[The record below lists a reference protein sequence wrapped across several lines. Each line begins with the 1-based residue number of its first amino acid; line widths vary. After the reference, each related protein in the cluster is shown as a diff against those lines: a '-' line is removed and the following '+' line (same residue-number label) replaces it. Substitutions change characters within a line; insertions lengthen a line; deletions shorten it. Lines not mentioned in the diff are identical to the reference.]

1 MRQISQCFL
10 RVRFASGWM
19 RKKGKNGRGG
29 KKILF
34 HPAPMQLLD
43 LNVEVLMGVRCAS
56 NQRSETGN
64 VK

>member
-1 MRQISQCFL
+1 M
-10 RVRFASGWM
+10 V
-19 RKKGKNGRGG
+19 KGGK

-43 LNVEVLMGVRCAS
+43 LNVEVLMGVRCAP
-56 NQRSETGN
+56 NQRSEAGN

>member
-1 MRQISQCFL
+1 MGKISQRFL

-19 RKKGKNGRGG
+19 RKTGKNGRGG
-29 KKILF
+29 GLF

-43 LNVEVLMGVRCAS
+43 LNVEVLMGVRCAP
-56 NQRSETGN
+56 NQRIEAGN